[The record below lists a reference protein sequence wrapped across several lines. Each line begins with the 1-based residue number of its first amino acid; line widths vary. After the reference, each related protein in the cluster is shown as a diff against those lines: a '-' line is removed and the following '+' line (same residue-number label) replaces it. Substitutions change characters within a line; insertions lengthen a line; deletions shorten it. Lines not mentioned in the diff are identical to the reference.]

1 MSASIVSSILGIL
14 TTSYQCYYHPAPL
27 TRPKN
32 PNDGIGPPS
41 SIRRNKPKAHV
52 RPSRVE
58 ETIAAR
64 TLTDIRQRATSSTG
78 TNTRES
84 NDSNYLGTTS
94 YLSVFKE
101 TPSWTPRA
109 SWNCSLQAEFEH
121 WRRDH
126 AFTSARLVRLLC
138 AVGFYRK
145 EIKWYYARGRFTKIP
160 GPLVLDPLRLVQE
173 YIEKNAWNQE
183 RNWERIYDQITA
195 ATSHSLRL
203 TSQSSPDEFYSLF
216 TGENLR
222 WEFVGFIF
230 ALAGNSVRCRYDE
243 TQILDLGNGE
253 EMDAHTFCKEMVLAS
268 NACIEICRQYEHVN
282 DLVIWMYKSHLYLGS
297 EVLGETSVFSFLIYF
312 SSGCEDFK
320 RLICIGERVYSMFGE
335 LVSVIY
341 AMGLHREHH
350 STNVPFFLSETRKR
364 LLAEIHKS
372 DKTVATLY
380 GRPPRLPLLYCDV
393 ALPLDLSDD
402 QLFLDEQSLEVVL
415 NGLDSE
421 GWNLQGQFYPATV
434 IRMRQIMSALGE
446 KMLELSLGS
455 RTTSYHNDLL

>member
-1 MSASIVSSILGIL
+1 MSSCEFIVSSKLGIL

-32 PNDGIGPPS
+32 PIDGVGPPS
-41 SIRRNKPKAHV
+41 SIRQNKPKAHV
-52 RPSRVE
+52 RPSRAE

-64 TLTDIRQRATSSTG
+64 TLTDIRKRATPSAGTG
-78 TNTRES
+78 ARES

-121 WRRDH
+121 WRRNH
-126 AFTSARLVRLLC
+126 AYASARLVRLLC

-173 YIEKNAWNQE
+173 HIEKNAWNQE

-195 ATSHSLRL
+195 ATSHLLRL
-203 TSQSSPDEFYSLF
+203 TSDSSPEEFYSLF

-222 WEFVGFIF
+222 WEFVGLIF
-230 ALAGNSVRCRYDE
+230 SLAGNSVRCRYDE
-243 TQILDLGNGE
+243 THILDLGNGE
-253 EMDAHTFCKEMVLAS
+253 EMDAYTFCKEMVLAS

-297 EVLGETSVFSFLIYF
+297 EVLGETSVFSFLIYC
-312 SSGCEDFK
+312 SSGCDRFQRADVYRRESVQHV
-320 RLICIGERVYSMFGE
+320 RRIGIRNLRHG
-335 LVSVIY
+335 
-341 AMGLHREHH
+341 A
-350 STNVPFFLSETRKR
+350 
-364 LLAEIHKS
+364 A
-372 DKTVATLY
+372 
-380 GRPPRLPLLYCDV
+380 PR
-393 ALPLDLSDD
+393 AS
-402 QLFLDEQSLEVVL
+402 
-415 NGLDSE
+415 
-421 GWNLQGQFYPATV
+421 FYQRS
-434 IRMRQIMSALGE
+434 I
-446 KMLELSLGS
+446 LSLGNTETTS
-455 RTTSYHNDLL
+455 SGNTQVWQDCCYTVRTTASATLTLLRCCSSIGLIRWSALLGRAVARSRPQWPW